1 MIPLSALITSV
12 TALAH
17 SKVCCVG
24 DVMLDHFHYGTVE
37 RISPEAPVPVVRVE
51 REVSMVGA
59 AGNVVRN
66 LIAMG
71 AEARFVTV
79 VGDDSAGTEVGK
91 LFEDLKLEDVPI
103 VDTDRRTSTKTRY
116 IAGVQQILRADH
128 ESPFSLVPEIEQQVI
143 ERATAV
149 LGQCDALVLSDYS
162 KGVLTDKALAELIFL
177 AGESGKPVIV
187 DPKGRHYAR
196 YRGADL
202 ITPNRRELTD
212 ATSMPVDLADD
223 IVAAAR
229 HLIDRYDFGSVLA
242 TRSQD
247 GMTLVTK
254 AGEVHHLPADAREV
268 YDVTGAGDTVA
279 AVMAA
284 ALGAGVGVRGAAE
297 VANVAAGIVVGKL
310 GTAVADAEEVIWA
323 IHHQD
328 ISNAE
333 AKVLS
338 RAQALERI
346 DKWRHQNVKIGFTNG
361 VFDLLHPGHVSLLA
375 QAHDACDRLIVGLN
389 SDASVK
395 RVKGDDRPIQAEAA
409 RATVLA
415 SLVSVDMVV
424 IFAEDTPLKLLE
436 AIRPDVLVKGA
447 DYSIGDVI
455 GAEVVKGYGGTILLA
470 DLAEGH
476 STTATIGRINRATA

>member
-1 MIPLSALITSV
+1 MIPRSALVTPV
-12 TALAH
+12 TALAR

-37 RISPEAPVPVVRVE
+37 RISPEAPVPVISVE
-51 REVSMVGA
+51 REDSMVGA

-79 VGDDSAGTEVGK
+79 VGDDSAGTEISK
-91 LFEDLKLEDVPI
+91 LFEDLKLGDPPI
-103 VDTDRRTSTKTRY
+103 VDVDRRTSTKTRY
-116 IAGVQQILRADH
+116 IAGVQQVLRADH
-128 ESPFSLVPEIEQQVI
+128 ETPFSLVPEIEQQVI

-149 LGQCDALVLSDYS
+149 LGQCDALILSDYS
-162 KGVLTDKALAELIFL
+162 KGVLTDKALAHLISL
-177 AGESGKPVIV
+177 AAGSGKPVIV

-212 ATSMPVDLADD
+212 ATAMPVDLADD
-223 IVAAAR
+223 IVAAAQ
-229 HLIDRYDFGSVLA
+229 HLIDSYDFGAVLA

-254 AGEVHHLPADAREV
+254 VGDVHHLPAKAREV

-284 ALGAGVGVRGAAE
+284 ALGAGVGIREAAE
-297 VANVAAGIVVGKL
+297 VANIAASVVVGKL
-310 GTAVADAEEVIWA
+310 GTAVADTEEMIGA
-323 IHHQD
+323 LHHQYL
-328 ISNAE
+328 SNAE
-333 AKVLS
+333 AKVLT
-338 RAQALERI
+338 RAQALERVAQ
-346 DKWRHQNVKIGFTNG
+346 WRRQNVIIGFTNG

-375 QAHDACDRLIVGLN
+375 QARDACDRLIAGIN
-389 SDASVK
+389 SDVSAK
-395 RVKGDDRPIQAEAA
+395 RVKGNDRPIQTEAA

-415 SLVSVDMVV
+415 SLASVDMVV
-424 IFAEDTPLKLLE
+424 IFTEDTPLELLE
-436 AIRPDVLVKGA
+436 VIRPHVLVKGA
-447 DYSIGDVI
+447 DYAIEDVI
-455 GAEVVKGYGGTILLA
+455 GAEVVKGYGGTVVLA

-476 STTATIGRINRATA
+476 STTATIGRISR